1 MLEDDP
7 VHEVQDVEEEQV
19 FINLPQEVMKVMEVK
34 EKGEEEMVMVATLVS
49 LLSCCLVILLAGV
62 LCAKHRQQRQKILLN
77 SSLVENNSSS
87 QYSRPPYIIP
97 VSQCSREGGELYEY
111 CSSDSIKSNST
122 SLNSSVYTTLPNG
135 QLALVIPMATNNNI
149 NSSSGNNSMML
160 SQQLLSSLNVPHSL
174 ENFYVE
180 IDPKKDFFKY

>member
-1 MLEDDP
+1 
-7 VHEVQDVEEEQV
+7 
-19 FINLPQEVMKVMEVK
+19 
-34 EKGEEEMVMVATLVS
+34 MVATLVS

-77 SSLVENNSSS
+77 SSNNSS

-97 VSQCSREGGELYEY
+97 VQCGEGELYEY

-135 QLALVIPMATNNNI
+135 QLALVIPMATNN
-149 NSSSGNNSMML
+149 SSSGNNSMVL
-160 SQQLLSSLNVPHSL
+160 SQQLLSSLLSTANNSS

-180 IDPKKDFFKY
+180 IDPKKEFFKY